1 MNIRLLFTSDVHGF
15 IFPRDYKD
23 KEEKNL
29 GLCKLSSLIK
39 EKRDK
44 NTILI
49 DLGDYI
55 QGSLLADYVCEE
67 NNRKYFAQIQN
78 HCGYDISVLG
88 NHDFNYGKDYLKD
101 HIRNCNHTFLSAN
114 IKEDG
119 KDFLKEYEII
129 EKEGIKV
136 GIIGLTTPYIKNWEL
151 DENIKN
157 LSFEPA
163 FLKAKELVGKIRDR
177 VDLVVLA
184 YHGGFENDLKTGE
197 LLDKNIGE
205 NEGYKI
211 LKNIEGIDVILT
223 GHQHREIAGN
233 VDGVTLVQAGYGG
246 KYLGCVDIEV
256 DKDKKIIEKTPK
268 LFDLKFV
275 DQDKKIVEKFSYMED
290 RMSSWLNEDLV
301 KADDLKI
308 LDTDKA
314 RFDGHPY
321 LNLVNKI
328 QLHYSGADISSTSL
342 FLMDSPGLSGRV
354 KRRDVLRN
362 YPYNNTLAVISING
376 RELREA
382 LIENSMY
389 FLNKGGQVVVN
400 DEYIYP
406 KNKCYN
412 YDFYYGIDYVIDLNK
427 SKEDRLL
434 SLKYKGKDVKDD
446 DKFSLATNQYRA
458 LGGGGFWM
466 FKAKKI
472 KKSIKTPIN
481 RLIIS
486 YLKELKYLKRD
497 DKRYFKYV

>member
-1 MNIRLLFTSDVHGF
+1 M
-15 IFPRDYKD
+15 
-23 KEEKNL
+23 
-29 GLCKLSSLIK
+29 
-39 EKRDK
+39 
-44 NTILI
+44 
-49 DLGDYI
+49 
-55 QGSLLADYVCEE
+55 ADYVCEE

>member
-1 MNIRLLFTSDVHGF
+1 M
-15 IFPRDYKD
+15 
-23 KEEKNL
+23 
-29 GLCKLSSLIK
+29 
-39 EKRDK
+39 
-44 NTILI
+44 
-49 DLGDYI
+49 
-55 QGSLLADYVCEE
+55 ADYVCEE

-256 DKDKKIIEKTPK
+256 DKDKKIIGKTPK
-268 LFDLKFV
+268 LLDLKFV